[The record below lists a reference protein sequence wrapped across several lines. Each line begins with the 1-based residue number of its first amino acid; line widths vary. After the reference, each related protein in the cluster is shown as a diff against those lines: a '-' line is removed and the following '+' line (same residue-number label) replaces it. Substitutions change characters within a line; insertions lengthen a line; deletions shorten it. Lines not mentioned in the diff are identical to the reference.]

1 MFKKGDLVKCNTHD
15 IRGIGKDLYGE
26 IGVILDD
33 PYESKYPVEFPFEFM
48 CGHDCGG
55 EGEGWILLL
64 DFERRFNT
72 AYELSNCFKT

>member
-33 PYESKYPVEFPFEFM
+33 PYESEYLVEFP
-48 CGHDCGG
+48 
-55 EGEGWILLL
+55 
-64 DFERRFNT
+64 
-72 AYELSNCFKT
+72 